1 MKKTLLAAAL
11 VFAWCGT
18 ASALPVA
25 PHTGAQTA
33 DQPGLLHLVRD
44 RDHHRGSSH
53 HGGDRHRGYRN
64 HRDRYHGWHRYRSRP
79 YDWRSRRCV
88 MAGPVWVCP

>member
-1 MKKTLLAAAL
+1 MKRTLLAAAI

-18 ASALPVA
+18 ASAFPA
-25 PHTGAQTA
+25 TPHAGTQTA

-44 RDHHRGSSH
+44 RDHHHGRSH
-53 HGGDRHRGYRN
+53 HRGDRHHGYRH
-64 HRDRYHGWHRYRSRP
+64 HRDSYHGWHRYHSRP